1 MESIHDIVNM
11 INSGDLRS
19 LLKTLFFGEGEN
31 GRKAADFIERVFC
44 VSARGGT
51 SEEVEALFLEESD
64 VPSED
69 VMKLVMNYFRAFNKC
84 DEVISKAFERVGETG
99 ECVICY
105 ETFENGLKCVVC
117 KNVFHH
123 GCLAFAVTM
132 TKKCSTCR
140 AEVDLDLSTL
150 RT

>member
-1 MESIHDIVNM
+1 MESIHDVVNM
-11 INSGDLRS
+11 INSGDLHS
-19 LLKTLFFGEGEN
+19 LLKAQFFEKGEN
-31 GRKAADFIERVFC
+31 GGKAVDLIEEVLRVC
-44 VSARGGT
+44 AQGGT
-51 SEEVEALFLEESD
+51 TEEVVLLLEES
-64 VPSED
+64 SISSKD
-69 VMKLVMNYFRAFNKC
+69 VMRLVMDFFQAFGKRG
-84 DEVISKAFERVGETG
+84 EAISRFFERAEEGG

-105 ETFENGLKCVVC
+105 EVFENGWKCVVC

-150 RT
+150 RA